1 MTYSLILHKKVVKFI
16 NKRTPKDKTNINN
29 KLKFL
34 KNNPYPNSLL
44 DIKKLSNSNFYR
56 LRINNFRFIYEI
68 LDDELVL
75 VMVDGD
81 NRGDIY

>member
-1 MTYSLILHKKVVKFI
+1 MLYSLILHKKVLKFI
-16 NKRTPKDKTNINN
+16 NKRTPKDKANIDS
-29 KLKFL
+29 KLKIL

>member
-1 MTYSLILHKKVVKFI
+1 MLYSLMLHKKVLKFI
-16 NKRTPKDKTNINN
+16 NKRTPKDKANIDS
-29 KLKFL
+29 KLKIL